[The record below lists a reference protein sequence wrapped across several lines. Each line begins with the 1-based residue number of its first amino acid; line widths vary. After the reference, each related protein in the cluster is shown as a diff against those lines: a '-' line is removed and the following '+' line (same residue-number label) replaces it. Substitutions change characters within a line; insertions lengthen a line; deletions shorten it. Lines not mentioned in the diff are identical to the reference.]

1 MPNFQS
7 EAEEAAW
14 YTTPEGKRQ
23 TEREFRKALKSGT
36 IVRSKGSAIVQ
47 TDHAVLEQLM
57 EQAKEKATKA
67 ISIRLPIADIE
78 RASAIAER
86 RGVGYQT
93 VLKELIKAGLSKA
106 S

>member
-1 MPNFQS
+1 MAPIFFRSDLTSASGEIASFGVAMP
-7 EAEEAAW
+7 
-14 YTTPEGKRQ
+14 
-23 TEREFRKALKSGT
+23 SGN
-36 IVRSKGSAIVQ
+36 
-47 TDHAVLEQLM
+47 
-57 EQAKEKATKA
+57 
-67 ISIRLPIADIE
+67 ISPIADIE